1 MLKLQLLRLLA
12 SVLGKGLDKNHGNH
26 WYKCPYCKHHKEK
39 LSINVTNQKWQCWVC
54 GKKGRKIINIFKSLN
69 INRNKI

>member
-12 SVLGKGLDKNHGNH
+12 SVLGRGLDKSHGNH

-39 LSINVTNQKWQCWVC
+39 LSINIINQKWQCWVC
-54 GKKGRKIINIFKSLN
+54 GKKGRKIERGLV
-69 INRNKI
+69 